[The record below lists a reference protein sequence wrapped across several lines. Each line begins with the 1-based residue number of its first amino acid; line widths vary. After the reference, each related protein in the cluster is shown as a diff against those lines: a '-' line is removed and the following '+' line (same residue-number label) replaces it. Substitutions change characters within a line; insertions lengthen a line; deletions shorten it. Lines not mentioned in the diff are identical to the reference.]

1 MALIDDSAVK
11 VNLNNPRAAHDY
23 TLIIGAFE
31 KKSTDQTREASV
43 LAPSYKDVYSTR
55 NFSQRVQEQ
64 MNYYPGIHQASG
76 QPTYDP
82 FYTNAKDASSEKL
95 NFWNNALDNP
105 NSFMNGLRSK
115 EQDFDYTSI
124 FGSDA
129 SAEER
134 AKNIGKL
141 ITECVPCFDR
151 LLDLDN
157 LLPSGDLL
165 EVHLLNIKIRS
176 DLLQQI
182 ADLFNNPGDYIDIC
196 ELLNLLS
203 SICPQDL
210 LAMLALLTQVLAK
223 MNLDVKFNL
232 DFIVSLVGPILSP
245 FLNALSQWLD
255 KWIQLILGPM
265 ICVVDHINETI
276 ITAQQFK
283 IPFQEARIST
293 EADLGVLG
301 EAGQTIFASTD
312 DGAGITGGWSPSEQ
326 DRLQLLRAEK
336 YKNSP
341 PEWPDEEIE
350 MSQEEMSE
358 AWNPTMSP
366 EERAKR
372 NAEWEAKRQERYRKQ
387 IANSPILANQRPLR
401 DGALWSNDEIPNSE
415 KYAKGYRFGDEYYPP
430 ERQARVLDSEAYFNP
445 APVVNSIV
453 QLRNILQMG
462 IQYVDDWF
470 TYITQMIYDLLGT
483 DFGWMQKKTGS
494 AVMRS
499 QIVKL
504 IILIKSILQAWSKNG
519 LQCGVNSNLDIAQMK
534 YIFENSLNKYSDT
547 KFEVLDNGDIRITP
561 PGTDTPPEVIDNTD
575 STDDSTDTIDGG
587 VDTGEITDQKD
598 EENEQETEKSGIIR
612 KNCLKDLSADQLS
625 EARKWISEYEERLS

>member
-82 FYTNAKDASSEKL
+82 FYTNAKDASNEKL

-293 EADLGVLG
+293 EADLGILG

-387 IANSPILANQRPLR
+387 IANSPILTNQRPLR
-401 DGALWSNDEIPNSE
+401 DGTLWSNDEIPNSE

-430 ERQARVLDSEAYFNP
+430 EKQARVLDSEAYFNP

-561 PGTDTPPEVIDNTD
+561 PGTDPSPEVIDNTD

>member
-23 TLIIGAFE
+23 TLVIGAFE
-31 KKSTDQTREASV
+31 KKSTDQVKENYV

-64 MNYYPGIHQASG
+64 MNYYPGIHQSAG

-82 FYTNAKDASSEKL
+82 FYTNAKQDSNENL

-293 EADLGVLG
+293 EADLGILG

-312 DGAGITGGWSPSEQ
+312 DRAGITGGWSPSEQ

-350 MSQEEMSE
+350 MSQDEMSE

-387 IANSPILANQRPLR
+387 IANSPVIPNQRPLR
-401 DGALWSNDEIPNSE
+401 DGTLWSNDEIPNSE

-430 ERQARVLDSEAYFNP
+430 EKQARVLDSEAYFNP

-483 DFGWMQKKTGS
+483 DVGWMQKKTGS

-519 LQCGVNSNLDIAQMK
+519 LQCGMNSNLDIAQMR

-561 PGTDTPPEVIDNTD
+561 PGNDPPPEVIDNTD
-575 STDDSTDTIDGG
+575 SSTGSTDTIDGG
-587 VDTGEITDQKD
+587 VDTGDITNQKD
-598 EENEQETEKSGIIR
+598 EENEQETEKSGIIV

-625 EARKWISEYEERLS
+625 EARRWISEYEERLS